1 MTTNDLIKELNDR
14 GYVVSLF
21 NHSHWML
28 ENEPEIPIDYVQ
40 SQIYNF
46 QEELDEVFGDIII
59 TIYENDM

>member
-1 MTTNDLIKELNDR
+1 
-14 GYVVSLF
+14 
-21 NHSHWML
+21 ML

-40 SQIYNF
+40 SQIYSF